1 MFLIAWAMGTSQE
14 DTTMLVL
21 LVAFPGSAVAAMIA
35 VRFESMEAEAG
46 SAFVL
51 SAIISV
57 LTLPFLI
64 SLLM

>member
-1 MFLIAWAMGTSQE
+1 
-14 DTTMLVL
+14 MLVL